1 MEQNSQSNPLA
12 GLHKQKLYAL
22 ILAAVGVIAMF
33 LPWWNVSYGGF
44 GGISINGMHELGLL
58 AFVGF
63 AGAGVV
69 TFIMGDKSKPY
80 DGQEKLIAAACF
92 GGAAAI
98 TLIQFLRQMKFAS
111 FGLFLALAVGAVGA
125 LLVWGIIK
133 MPASKA

>member
-1 MEQNSQSNPLA
+1 
-12 GLHKQKLYAL
+12 
-22 ILAAVGVIAMF
+22 MF